1 VSIKKL
7 KGTDI
12 ITTYIFPSDI
22 SSERQESDC
31 EEHWPIDLPVYS
43 GINKPKRC
51 YRIFSS
57 LDQWSEN
64 DEMKDDNNTDDKNV
78 RCPLLLQK
86 HIDNNVPEGYFLRK
100 KWNFSQLYGREWDEN
115 DEGEEEEE
123 KETLHKVSGHVSQL
137 NNKIKHKPLLVDTPI
152 TDTKSENNHLFTDK
166 LQKPL
171 GSSNDSYGN
180 NYNIDKNEQ
189 CNDKTEIDKNENC
202 NKEMYSNMPE
212 GYYLKMRFGDFGY
225 RHRCGYGTD
234 DEDG

>member
-1 VSIKKL
+1 FSMLFDNNDLVIEEKGRTECILNVSLRIRIVVSHIL
-7 KGTDI
+7 
-12 ITTYIFPSDI
+12 
-22 SSERQESDC
+22 SERQESDC

-64 DEMKDDNNTDDKNV
+64 DEMKDDNNTDDKN
-78 RCPLLLQK
+78 
-86 HIDNNVPEGYFLRK
+86 
-100 KWNFSQLYGREWDEN
+100 
-115 DEGEEEEE
+115 
-123 KETLHKVSGHVSQL
+123 L